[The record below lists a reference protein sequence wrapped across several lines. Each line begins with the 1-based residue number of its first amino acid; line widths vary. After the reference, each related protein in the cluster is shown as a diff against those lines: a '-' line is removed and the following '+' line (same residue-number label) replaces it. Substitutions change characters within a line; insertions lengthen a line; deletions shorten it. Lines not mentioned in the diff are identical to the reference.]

1 MVHFTL
7 TNPEW
12 KMPSD
17 AHNFMNGLKKH
28 AQQDLNRARQTGL
41 MNTAMGQSL
50 FSVGNLGGQVSD
62 QGNKIRPNSFIPIE
76 SHIYDSCVSSVSL
89 FSIHQLLIR

>member
-17 AHNFMNGLKKH
+17 AHNFMNGLKRH

-50 FSVGNLGGQVSD
+50 FSVGNLGGQVSKRAKD
-62 QGNKIRPNSFIPIE
+62 MQLNKNIQNSNEIFSNFFRLVFIN
-76 SHIYDSCVSSVSL
+76 C
-89 FSIHQLLIR
+89 

>member
-1 MVHFTL
+1 MFLIFEFVIFCELGKTELSLVHFTL

-17 AHNFMNGLKKH
+17 AHNFMNGLKRH

-50 FSVGNLGGQVSD
+50 FSVGNLGGQVSR
-62 QGNKIRPNSFIPIE
+62 KKRYEI
-76 SHIYDSCVSSVSL
+76 L
-89 FSIHQLLIR
+89 